1 MKSTPLTKEEEKS
14 TDPQTDIQK
23 EAKDFVLKELETSG
37 VISQLKAKI
46 KSSVLTIIQ
55 NQKESFQQKLDFDY
69 MTPLHRQAKSKDVLL
84 ICHLI
89 KEFLKFYEMDYTA
102 PIFENES
109 NIKERIKR
117 ESLIKELG
125 LPEQKKE
132 EQKPLLLQL
141 LIEYQNKKKLLETMN
156 KDFGAKTYSSGFSGF
171 QSKNEDNMAMKR
183 YDDDTGSRTI
193 PGRIQLNPI
202 NIQNKSVELKD
213 KEDDG
218 DENKFNSINISDVYK
233 RPKVETKTET
243 KIEIN
248 NATTTTTTTM
258 KTGDV
263 VIEKKDEEYNIED
276 ITENIPEEIVT
287 DKKKDNDN
295 DEGMSMSQSETFG
308 YDSSVKQQDMKNFD
322 YAEDVENPK

>member
-156 KDFGAKTYSSGFSGF
+156 
-171 QSKNEDNMAMKR
+171 
-183 YDDDTGSRTI
+183 
-193 PGRIQLNPI
+193 
-202 NIQNKSVELKD
+202 
-213 KEDDG
+213 
-218 DENKFNSINISDVYK
+218 
-233 RPKVETKTET
+233 
-243 KIEIN
+243 
-248 NATTTTTTTM
+248 
-258 KTGDV
+258 
-263 VIEKKDEEYNIED
+263 
-276 ITENIPEEIVT
+276 
-287 DKKKDNDN
+287 
-295 DEGMSMSQSETFG
+295 TF
-308 YDSSVKQQDMKNFD
+308 
-322 YAEDVENPK
+322 

>member
-1 MKSTPLTKEEEKS
+1 MKSTNLTKEKEKP
-14 TDPQTDIQK
+14 TDPQNDIQK

-132 EQKPLLLQL
+132 DQKPLLLQL

-156 KDFGAKTYSSGFSGF
+156 KDFGAKTYAGGFGGF
-171 QSKNEDNMAMKR
+171 QTKTEDNMAMKR

-202 NIQNKSVELKD
+202 NIQNKSVELKN
-213 KEDDG
+213 KEDDD

-233 RPKVETKTET
+233 RPKVETKAEVKVEVNST
-243 KIEIN
+243 
-248 NATTTTTTTM
+248 
-258 KTGDV
+258 KTGEAA
-263 VIEKKDEEYNIED
+263 IEKKDMEYNIDE